1 MSSRVAVVIVSWN
14 SAEDLE
20 RCLASL
26 AQDQG
31 ATLQVIVVDNASADG
46 SADVAQRF
54 PGVEL
59 VRNATNHG
67 FARACNQGAR
77 HADAPW
83 ILLLNP
89 DTDVPPGTIGRWIQ
103 AVERI
108 PGVGVSGPRLLN
120 ADGTLQPSVR
130 SLPSGAALATLLLK
144 LHRIS
149 PSLLD
154 AYMQRGFDYG
164 QPAEVQ
170 QVMGAALLTPAEVYR
185 RLGGLSERYPIWFED
200 VDYCAAVAAS
210 GLKVW
215 YEPSVSITHLGG
227 SSFGRRS
234 SLWQQWQFARSA
246 ALYAARH
253 LGWRGTA
260 VYLAAPISLVLA
272 AATSLVP
279 RRLLQAARRR
289 WYRA

>member
-1 MSSRVAVVIVSWN
+1 MSARVAVVIVSWN

-20 RCLASL
+20 RCLSSL

-31 ATLQVIVVDNASADG
+31 ASLQVIVVDNSSADG

-59 VRNATNHG
+59 IRNATNHG

-83 ILLLNP
+83 LLLLNP
-89 DTDVPPGTIGRWIQ
+89 DTDVPPGTIGRWVQ

-108 PGVGVSGPRLLN
+108 PGVGVSGPKLLN

-130 SLPSGAALATLLLK
+130 QLPSSTTLVTLLLK
-144 LHRIS
+144 LHRLV
-149 PSLLD
+149 PGLLGN
-154 AYMQRGFDYG
+154 YLCRNFDYSRSG
-164 QPAEVQ
+164 QVQ
-170 QVMGAALLTPAEVYR
+170 QIMGAALLTPTDVYR

-200 VDYCAAVAAS
+200 VDYCAAVSGA

-215 YEPSVSITHLGG
+215 YEPSVSITHFGG

-234 SLWQQWQFARSA
+234 SLWQQWQFTRSA
-246 ALYAARH
+246 SLYAARH
-253 LGWRGTA
+253 LGWRGAA

-272 AATSLVP
+272 AAASLVP
-279 RRLLQAARRR
+279 QRLLQAARRR